1 MFLGQSGS
9 SGPASQGAQ
18 MGPAAGG
25 LHVSAEHPGSVGTA
39 GSPEEIFPVRT
50 SLSPPGPPHRGLRG
64 WVPELLRNLCPAL
77 PLADSNQMHLS
88 WAGGP
93 GQVGPRIIMHNDNP
107 HDRHSFHPDE
117 RRGCSQAR
125 FSSEGGKG
133 PNAHS
138 HKDRHWGFPGRVGSG
153 SPCRE
158 RIREQM
164 EQESSM
170 VTKAELQVP

>member
-1 MFLGQSGS
+1 MVALGQPPREPRWGRPRAVSTSLLSIQALLAQLAAQRRS
-9 SGPASQGAQ
+9 SLSEPASALPVLPTEGSED
-18 MGPAAGG
+18 GSRNG
-25 LHVSAEHPGSVGTA
+25 L
-39 GSPEEIFPVRT
+39 F
-50 SLSPPGPPHRGLRG
+50 
-64 WVPELLRNLCPAL
+64 PELLRNLCPAL

-107 HDRHSFHPDE
+107 RDRHSFHPDE

-125 FSSEGGKG
+125 FSSEGEKG
-133 PNAHS
+133 PNTHS

>member
-1 MFLGQSGS
+1 MALGQPPREPRWGRPRAVSTSLLSIQALLAQLAAQRRS
-9 SGPASQGAQ
+9 SLSEPASALPVLPTEGSED
-18 MGPAAGG
+18 GSRNG
-25 LHVSAEHPGSVGTA
+25 L
-39 GSPEEIFPVRT
+39 F
-50 SLSPPGPPHRGLRG
+50 
-64 WVPELLRNLCPAL
+64 PELLRNLCPAL
-77 PLADSNQMHLS
+77 PLANSNQMHLS

-107 HDRHSFHPDE
+107 RDRHSFHPDE

-125 FSSEGGKG
+125 FSSEGEKG
-133 PNAHS
+133 PNTHS

>member
-1 MFLGQSGS
+1 MALGQPPREPRWGR
-9 SGPASQGAQ
+9 PRA
-18 MGPAAGG
+18 
-25 LHVSAEHPGSVGTA
+25 VS
-39 GSPEEIFPVRT
+39 T
-50 SLSPPGPPHRGLRG
+50 SLLSIQALLAQLAAQRRCSLSESASALPVLPTEGSEDGSRNGLF
-64 WVPELLRNLCPAL
+64 PELLRNLCPAL
-77 PLADSNQMHLS
+77 PLANSNQMHLS

-107 HDRHSFHPDE
+107 RDRHSFHPDE

-125 FSSEGGKG
+125 FSSEGEKG
-133 PNAHS
+133 PNTHS

>member
-1 MFLGQSGS
+1 MALGQPPREPRWGRPRAVSTS
-9 SGPASQGAQ
+9 LLSIQALLAQLAAQRRCSLSEPASALPVLPTEGSED
-18 MGPAAGG
+18 GSRNG
-25 LHVSAEHPGSVGTA
+25 L
-39 GSPEEIFPVRT
+39 F
-50 SLSPPGPPHRGLRG
+50 
-64 WVPELLRNLCPAL
+64 PELLRNLCPAL
-77 PLADSNQMHLS
+77 PLANSNQMHLS